1 MKIFQPEIYFRVN
14 PRNSQLWSVLHHLPE
29 YAQRIKSDEDW
40 DDIIEDFG
48 FDVAI
53 WIDEGNVHREDVPH
67 AKTYNPEIMVICY
80 WGDKRFRHSSS
91 TPNS

>member
-1 MKIFQPEIYFRVN
+1 MKIFQPDIYFRVN

-53 WIDEGNVHREDVPH
+53 WIDEGNVHREDGTACKNLQP
-67 AKTYNPEIMVICY
+67 
-80 WGDKRFRHSSS
+80 GDHGHLLLGS
-91 TPNS
+91 